1 MATIIKRGDN
11 FRAQIRQAG
20 QRTMSKSFPK
30 KALADEWVRDTEAA
44 LSKNTYRD
52 DKTVL
57 SDVIKSAFR
66 VLNLTGDKAKHYKQ
80 IDKRF
85 GHLALKEITREVL
98 FGFVEERKGEVK
110 PSTINHTF
118 IYLGTVLRF
127 AEAYMLLKP
136 NIEEF
141 KLAKEWLTGQGFL
154 EKADRRTRRVSDD
167 EMQAIKDEWILDDYQ
182 GSSAKGWSLPDMMKF
197 AVTTAMRRGEQ
208 FCLRWDELD
217 EEQRT
222 VGCWR
227 KHPKGKV
234 YSRVPL
240 LKEAMDII
248 DRQERSRDTL
258 FNISSNHAA
267 KVFNIY
273 RDKAGIKDLCW
284 HDLRHEGVSRLFEMG
299 VFQIPEVAMFSGH
312 RDIQML
318 HSYTHL
324 SAERISAKLKSKG
337 L

>member
-1 MATIIKRGDN
+1 MGTIVQRGEN
-11 FRAQIRQAG
+11 YRAQIRQAG
-20 QRTMSKSFPK
+20 QPTMSKSFTK
-30 KALADEWVRDTEAA
+30 KKLAQEWIRDTENA
-44 LSKNTYRD
+44 LSKNTYRA

-57 SDVIKSAFR
+57 SDVIKSAFT
-66 VLNLTGDKAKHYKQ
+66 VLKLTGDKAKHYKQ

-85 GHLALKEITREVL
+85 GHFALKDLTREVL

-110 PSTINHTF
+110 ASTINHTF

-167 EMQAIKDEWILDDYQ
+167 EMRAIADEWILDDYQ
-182 GSSAKGWSLPDMMKF
+182 GSSAKGWSLPEMMKF

-208 FCLRWDELD
+208 FSLRWDELNV
-217 EEQRT
+217 EQRT
-222 VGCWR
+222 IGCWR

-240 LKEAMDII
+240 LKEAMNII
-248 DRQERSRDTL
+248 ERQERSRDTI

-273 RDKAGIKDLCW
+273 RDKAGIKDLVW

-299 VFQIPEVAMFSGH
+299 IFQIPEVAMFSGH

-324 SAERISAKLKSKG
+324 SAERIAANLKSKG

>member
-1 MATIIKRGDN
+1 MGTIVQRN
-11 FRAQIRQAG
+11 ENYRAQIRQAG
-20 QRTMSKSFPK
+20 QPTMSKSFSK
-30 KALADEWVRDTEAA
+30 KQLAKDWIRDTENA
-44 LSKNTYRD
+44 LAKNTYRA

-57 SDVIKSAFR
+57 SDVIQSAFT
-66 VLNLTGDKAKHYKQ
+66 VLKLTGNKAKSYNQ

-85 GHLALKEITREVL
+85 GHFALKDLTREV
-98 FGFVEERKGEVK
+98 FFKFVEERKGEVK
-110 PSTINHTF
+110 PSSLNNTF
-118 IYLGTVLRF
+118 IYIGTVLRY
-127 AEAYMLLKP
+127 AEVYMLLKP

-154 EKADRRTRRVSDD
+154 EKADRRTRRVRDD

-182 GSSAKGWSLPDMMKF
+182 GSALKGWSLPDMMKF

-217 EEQRT
+217 AEHRT

-248 DRQERSRDTL
+248 ERQERSRDTI
-258 FNISSNHAA
+258 FNISSDHAA

-284 HDLRHEGVSRLFEMG
+284 HDLRHEGISRLFEMEC
-299 VFQIPEVAMFSGH
+299 FQIPEVAMFSGH